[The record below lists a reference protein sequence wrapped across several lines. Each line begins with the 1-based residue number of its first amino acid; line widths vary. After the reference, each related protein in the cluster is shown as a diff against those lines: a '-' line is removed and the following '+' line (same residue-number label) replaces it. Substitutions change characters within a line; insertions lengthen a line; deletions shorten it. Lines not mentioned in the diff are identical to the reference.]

1 MNNPAF
7 LISQL
12 THSPQLGKRIVLGA
26 GIGFIFISL
35 FLIMADGVKPEWGE
49 LWMIRPLVI
58 VPLATALSPV
68 FYTFMDPWRARGG
81 YQRVLVN
88 LLSLFVFLFSLWI
101 GTVLGLDGTYWD

>member
-1 MNNPAF
+1 MNNPVF
-7 LISQL
+7 LFSQL
-12 THSPQLGKRIVLGA
+12 VHSPHLSKRIVLGA

-58 VPLATALSPV
+58 VPLATALSAM
-68 FYTFMDPWRARGG
+68 FYTFMDPWRARRG
-81 YQRVLVN
+81 YQRFLAG
-88 LLSLFVFLFSLWI
+88 LLSLLVFLFSLWI